1 MTKSVRLD
9 FSFERLVQT
18 AEKLIDAHDYL
29 GALKILNKNVELNE
43 DLGYAHLLYA
53 QIFDDLGLF
62 DRSINEWFKFLARSD
77 YKTDEDL
84 ADAYEGLAVG
94 YMNIG
99 NDQFSAYYYNKLL
112 GSSADIGP
120 EMRYDIMESFLSHE
134 ENPLKFV
141 YPPEIADYSSTISNG
156 IALMKAGEFSKAVE
170 EFEKVDIRNKAY
182 VTAQNYVAMS
192 YIIDDNTDKAEEVCR
207 EILKIKPDDV
217 HALTTLVAVKS
228 EQKKRDESRQLAERL
243 LKLDIKSPDD
253 IFKIATV
260 CCENGM
266 HEDAYNLLEKL
277 DEKLPFDSSVLYFK
291 AIAAFNCGKYDKCFA
306 AFDRLLTVNPN
317 AVTAKYFREAAR
329 IAVNSGDTTPMSYF
343 YRLPQNER
351 ESSVKILA
359 ALGSLTPNQ
368 IKKAFDEVDI
378 SDCVRW
384 CFDESE
390 GSGNTE
396 LQFLGA
402 LCAVRGGLDDLVS
415 DILLN
420 AFLDDELKIKVLTE
434 LGERNEDRKVSVV
447 ICNVLKDMRFHRLN
461 LGRAK
466 RKLFI
471 QAYSTL
477 AAHFA
482 LLDGRLGKK
491 FAISAEALYNRL
503 ERDNKLSF
511 VANGSELAAAI
522 LLNSKVKLPRL
533 SKRNDI
539 LKYFRANGNEIFEI
553 YGV

>member
-29 GALKILNKNVELNE
+29 GALKILNKNAELNE

>member
-1 MTKSVRLD
+1 MNKSVRLD
-9 FSFERLVQT
+9 FSFDRLVQT

-29 GALKILNKNVELNE
+29 GALKILNKNAELNE

-53 QIFDDLGLF
+53 QIFDDIGLF
-62 DRSINEWFKFLARSD
+62 ERSINEWFKFLAYSD
-77 YKTDEDL
+77 YKTEEDL
-84 ADAYEGLAVG
+84 SDAYEGLAVG
-94 YMNIG
+94 FMNIG

-112 GSSADIGP
+112 GTSMDIGA
-120 EMRYDIMESFLSHE
+120 EMRYDIMENFLSRE

-141 YPPEIADYSSTISNG
+141 YPPEIADYSSTISSG
-156 IALMKAGEFSKAVE
+156 ISLMKTGDFSKAIE
-170 EFEKVDIRNKAY
+170 EFEKVDSRNKEY

-192 YIIDDNTDKAEEVCR
+192 YIIDDNCEKAEEVCR
-207 EILKIKPDDV
+207 GILKIKPDDV
-217 HALTTLVAVKS
+217 HALTTLVAVKT
-228 EQKKRDESRQLAERL
+228 EQKKHEESKQLAQKL
-243 LKLDIKSPDD
+243 LSLDIKSPDD

-260 CCENGM
+260 CCENEM
-266 HEDAYNLLEKL
+266 HEDAYNLLDKL
-277 DEKLPFDSSVLYFK
+277 DEKLPYDSSVLYFK

-329 IAVNSGDTTPMSYF
+329 IAVNNGDTTPMSYF

-351 ESSVKILA
+351 ETSVKILA
-359 ALGSLTPNQ
+359 AMGSLTPAQ
-368 IKKAFDEVDI
+368 IRKAFDEVDI

-390 GSGNTE
+390 GTNNSE

-402 LCAVRGGLDDLVS
+402 LCAVRGGLDNLVS

-420 AFLDDELKIKVLTE
+420 AFLEDELKIKVLTE
-434 LGERNEDRKVSVV
+434 LGLRNEDRKASVV
-447 ICNVLKDMRFHRLN
+447 ICNVLKDLQFKHLN

-466 RKLFI
+466 RKPFI

-477 AAHFA
+477 TAHFA
-482 LLDGRLGKK
+482 LLDGKLSKK
-491 FAISAEALYNRL
+491 FAVSAENLYNRL
-503 ERDNKLSF
+503 EQEQRLSF
-511 VANGSELAAAI
+511 VANSSELAAAI

-539 LKYFRANGNEIFEI
+539 CKYFRADGNEIFDI